1 MQCLIWNIRGLRS
14 SESQERLH
22 AFVKEKS
29 VKILAVLEPMIAL
42 DQRFMVR
49 RLGFQRVFSNLSGHI
64 WVFFAEDVMAECVF
78 DHAQF
83 LHFKVSA
90 PFLPVAVFC
99 SFVYAKCDYTVRRD
113 LWASLLQVKPDTG
126 PWLVGGDFNVVR
138 DASECLGSS
147 GGRQLPMDEFNDF
160 ILESALVDAGF
171 EGSSFTW
178 TNRNIWKRLDRV
190 FVSVDWSDHFHSI
203 RVEHLSR
210 SVSDHCPLLVSAPVF
225 ARGPSSFRF
234 QSMWVR
240 HPGFLQTV
248 RLNWNTPCLLQGMPK
263 LFAKLKRLKGHLK
276 WWNRDVFGN
285 VFDRIAEAEKSV
297 RLAEAACEAN
307 PSEHCW
313 NLLSRCNED
322 LARIT
327 AMEADF
333 WKQKAAFKWLE
344 DGERNTKLFHNMVK
358 KKHVANK
365 IFRIWEDGTCLTS
378 PTLIQQSGAVYFQRL
393 LTGDPFVLA
402 LPDFAGFS
410 SDISL
415 EENNRIAAFP
425 SLEEVRS
432 VVFSIPRESVAG
444 PDGYSS
450 IFFQHCWDFVQQ
462 DVMDAVLD
470 FFGGSPLPQG
480 FTATTITLIPKVAGA
495 QAWTDF
501 RPISLCN
508 VSNKIISKLLYS
520 WLSSVVGR
528 LISQNQSGFV
538 PGRMIADNILLAQEL
553 THSLNLPSR
562 GGNVILKL
570 DMAKAYDRVQWSFL
584 LDVLRQFGFF
594 EQVVRMVRAC
604 ISFCK
609 FSVNIN
615 GTPASFFGSA
625 RGLRQGDPLSPLLF
639 ILGAEYLSRGLD
651 RLFLQNPDLRYRSGC
666 NLSISHLAY
675 ADDVIIFANGGS
687 RGMQCLKDFLAHYEN
702 CSGQLV
708 NVAKSSMIFPSG
720 CSARRRSRLLRITG
734 FAEGQLPLRYLGA
747 PLFRGNRKCSLF
759 EPLLQSVRKKLEGWE
774 LRSLAPGSRMTLIRS
789 VLLSIPIFLCQV
801 IQPPLAVL
809 ERLELIFNAFL
820 WGSRPLEKK
829 WHWARWSRACLPV
842 SEGGLGFR
850 RLKDIVDS
858 FSMKLWFRCRQG
870 TSLWARLLLR
880 KYCRSVSPVCAPSR
894 GVISPTWRRLLQ
906 IRPRAEPGI
915 RWRIGGGEVSFW
927 DDIWLGDTTLSSR
940 CDVRD
945 DRGTCV
951 SSFLLE
957 GAWDFDTLCATV
969 PSALA
974 EEIAQVPVL
983 VDEPDAA
990 LWIHSSDGAFSVRSA
1005 WEQVRPR
1012 GQVLDILTPCWGRW
1026 MRPTMSFFLW
1036 RFWHRWLPVDEV
1048 LQRRG
1053 FSLASKCQCC
1063 ERSEML
1069 THVFIHSP
1077 IARSVWHFFGAIFRV
1092 RIPDTEDFR
1101 LFLSIWK
1108 RGREWSPGG
1117 NVKEFLP
1124 FVVLWF
1130 LWTAHNDV
1138 KHRHLSPSAETVKF
1152 QILSYLRLAHSAATI
1167 KPRLWLGVSQAARS
1181 MGISVGF
1188 QRTKKTAVVRW
1199 LRPPPGFFK
1208 LNVDGSSR
1216 GNPGESSVGGVV
1228 RDSSGHTLG
1237 FFSEFIGP
1245 GSNVRAELWAVWRGV
1260 LFCSDHS
1267 LFPLW
1272 IETDS
1277 QIAIQILRS
1286 RRVLAF
1292 FSEFIGLGS
1301 NVRAEL
1307 WAIWRGILLCSD
1319 LSLFP
1324 LWIETDSQ
1332 IAIQI
1337 LRSRRCRWDL
1347 DHIVSRTCVLVRNRP
1362 VHFSHIYREG
1372 NSVAD
1377 ALARQAH
1384 DHRYSSPALFR
1395 SFWSLS
1401 VPLSLDLLLQGDGS
1415 PGVHCASPC
1424 LVLDVVLMFCGR
1436 SLVPL
1441 AFWISS
1447 LIGTLIFCSAL
1458 DGASLFLRFSVGFDF
1473 AGLELWI
1480 SSRFYCTD

>member
-22 AFVKEKS
+22 AFVKEKRI
-29 VKILAVLEPMIAL
+29 KILAVLEPMIAL
-42 DQRFMVR
+42 DPSFMVR
-49 RLGFQRVFSNLSGHI
+49 RLGFQKVFSNLSGHI
-64 WVFFAEDVMAECVF
+64 WVFFAEDVMAECLF

-83 LHFKVSA
+83 LHFKVSV
-90 PFLPVAVFC
+90 PFLPVAAFC

-113 LWASLLQVKPDTG
+113 LWASLLQVKPDSG
-126 PWLVGGDFNVVR
+126 PWLVGGDFNIVR

-178 TNRNIWKRLDRV
+178 TNRTIWKRLDRV
-190 FVSVDWSDHFHSI
+190 FVSVDWGDHFHSI
-203 RVEHLSR
+203 RVGHLSR
-210 SVSDHCPLLVSAPVF
+210 TVSDHCPLLVSAPVF

-248 RLNWNTPCLLQGMPK
+248 RLNWNTPCSLQGMPK

-285 VFDRIAEAEKSV
+285 IFDRIVEAEKSV

-313 NLLSRCNED
+313 TLLSRCNED

-333 WKQKAAFKWLE
+333 WKQKAACKWLE
-344 DGERNTKLFHNMVK
+344 DGEHNTKLFHNMVK

-365 IFRIWEDGTCLTS
+365 IFRIWEEGTYLTS
-378 PTLIQQSGAVYFQRL
+378 PMLIQQSGAAYFQRL

-410 SDISL
+410 PEIL
-415 EENNRIAAFP
+415 IEENNRIAAVP

-450 IFFQHCWDFVQQ
+450 LFFQSCWDFVQK

-470 FFGGSPLPQG
+470 FFNGSPLPQG
-480 FTATTITLIPKVAGA
+480 FTATSITLIPKVEGA
-495 QAWTDF
+495 HAWTDF

-520 WLSSVVGR
+520 RLSSGVGR

-584 LDVLRQFGFF
+584 LDVLTRFGFS

-615 GTPASFFGSA
+615 GTPTGFFGSA

-651 RLFLQNPDLRYRSGC
+651 RLFLQTPDLRYRSGC
-666 NLSISHLAY
+666 DLPISHLAY

-708 NVAKSSMIFPSG
+708 NVAKSSMIFAPG
-720 CSARRRSRLLRITG
+720 CTARRRSR
-734 FAEGQLPLRYLGA
+734 
-747 PLFRGNRKCSLF
+747 
-759 EPLLQSVRKKLEGWE
+759 
-774 LRSLAPGSRMTLIRS
+774 
-789 VLLSIPIFLCQV
+789 
-801 IQPPLAVL
+801 
-809 ERLELIFNAFL
+809 L

-829 WHWARWSRACLPV
+829 WHWAKWSRACLPV
-842 SEGGLGFR
+842 REGGLGFR

-870 TSLWARLLLR
+870 TSLWARFLLR

-894 GVISPTWRRLLQ
+894 GAISPTWRLLLQ

-915 RWRIGGGEVSFW
+915 RWRIGCGEVSFW
-927 DDIWLGDTTLSSR
+927 DDRWLGDTPLSSR
-940 CDVRD
+940 CIVRG
-945 DRGTCV
+945 DRGACV
-951 SSFLLE
+951 SSFLSE
-957 GAWDFDTLCATV
+957 GAWNFDTLCAFV

-974 EEIAQVPVL
+974 EEIAQIPIV
-983 VDEPDAA
+983 VDEPDVA

-1012 GQVLDILTPCWGRW
+1012 GQVLGFLTPCWGRW

-1053 FSLASKCQCC
+1053 FTLASKCQCC
-1063 ERSEML
+1063 ERAETL
-1069 THVFIHSP
+1069 THVFINSP
-1077 IARSVWHFFGAIFRV
+1077 LARSVWHFFGAIFRV
-1092 RIPDTEDFR
+1092 HIPDTEDFR
-1101 LFLSIWK
+1101 LFFSAWK

-1130 LWTAHNDV
+1130 LWTARNDA
-1138 KHRHLSPSAETVKF
+1138 KHRRLSPSTETVKF
-1152 QILSYLRLAHSAATI
+1152 QILSYLRLSHSAATI
-1167 KPRLWLGVSQAARS
+1167 KPGLWLGVFQAARS
-1181 MGISVGF
+1181 MGISVRL
-1188 QRTKKTAVVRW
+1188 QRTQKTAIVRW

-1228 RDSSGHTLG
+1228 RDSSGRTLG
-1237 FFSEFIGP
+1237 FFSEFIG
-1245 GSNVRAELWAVWRGV
+1245 
-1260 LFCSDHS
+1260 
-1267 LFPLW
+1267 
-1272 IETDS
+1272 T
-1277 QIAIQILRS
+1277 
-1286 RRVLAF
+1286 
-1292 FSEFIGLGS
+1292 GS

-1307 WAIWRGILLCSD
+1307 WAIWRGVLFCSD
-1319 LSLFP
+1319 HSLFP

-1347 DHIVSRTCVLVRNRP
+1347 DHIVSRTCILVSNRL
-1362 VHFSHIYREG
+1362 VHFSHVYREG

-1377 ALARQAH
+1377 ALARHAH
-1384 DHRYSSPALFR
+1384 DHRQFLDEFGAPLPTHIAPLARSDSSGLPYLRARYMLSGLFPEYLEFVSLPAL
-1395 SFWSLS
+1395 SLCFLREMDWPGPVCFS
-1401 VPLSLDLLLQGDGS
+1401 RAFLLL
-1415 PGVHCASPC
+1415 
-1424 LVLDVVLMFCGR
+1424 
-1436 SLVPL
+1436 
-1441 AFWISS
+1441 
-1447 LIGTLIFCSAL
+1447 
-1458 DGASLFLRFSVGFDF
+1458 
-1473 AGLELWI
+1473 
-1480 SSRFYCTD
+1480 

>member
-1 MQCLIWNIRGLRS
+1 
-14 SESQERLH
+14 
-22 AFVKEKS
+22 
-29 VKILAVLEPMIAL
+29 MIAL

-49 RLGFQRVFSNLSGHI
+49 RLGFQKVFSNTSGHI
-64 WVFFAEDVMAECVF
+64 WVFFAEDVMPEYLF

-90 PFLPVAVFC
+90 SFLPVAVFC

-113 LWASLLQVKPDTG
+113 LWASLLQVKPDSG
-126 PWLVGGDFNVVR
+126 PWLFGGDFNVVR

-190 FVSVDWSDHFHSI
+190 FVSVDWGDHFHSI

-210 SVSDHCPLLVSAPVF
+210 TVLDHCHLLVSAPIF

-234 QSMWVR
+234 QSMATLS
-240 HPGFLQTV
+240 GGTGLCLGTFLI
-248 RLNWNTPCLLQGMPK
+248 G
-263 LFAKLKRLKGHLK
+263 
-276 WWNRDVFGN
+276 
-285 VFDRIAEAEKSV
+285 AEAEKSV
-297 RLAEAACEAN
+297 RLTEAACEAN

-327 AMEADF
+327 AMEANF
-333 WKQKAAFKWLE
+333 WKQKAACKWLE

-365 IFRIWEDGTCLTS
+365 IFRIWEDGTFLTS
-378 PTLIQQSGAVYFQRL
+378 PMLIQQSGAAYFQRL
-393 LTGDPFVLA
+393 LTGDPFVLD

-410 SDISL
+410 PDISL
-415 EENNRIAAFP
+415 EENNRIAAVP

-450 IFFQHCWDFVQQ
+450 LFFQHYWDFVQQ

-470 FFGGSPLPQG
+470 FFNGSPLPQG
-480 FTATTITLIPKVAGA
+480 FTATTITLIPKVEGA
-495 QAWTDF
+495 HAWTDF

-520 WLSSVVGR
+520 RLSSVVGR

-570 DMAKAYDRVQWSFL
+570 DMAKAYDRVQ
-584 LDVLRQFGFF
+584 
-594 EQVVRMVRAC
+594 C
-604 ISFCK
+604 Y
-609 FSVNIN
+609 
-615 GTPASFFGSA
+615 A

-639 ILGAEYLSRGLD
+639 ILGAEYLSRGLN
-651 RLFLQNPDLRYRSGC
+651 RLFSQNPAMRYRSGC
-666 NLSISHLAY
+666 DLSISHLAY

-702 CSGQLV
+702 CFGQLV
-708 NVAKSSMIFPSG
+708 NVAKSAMIFHPG
-720 CSARRRSRLLRITG
+720 CSARRRSHFLRITG

-774 LRSLAPGSRMTLIRS
+774 LRTLAPGSRMTLIRS
-789 VLLSIPIFLCQV
+789 VLLSIPIFLFQV

-809 ERLELIFNAFL
+809 ERLELIFNGFL
-820 WGSRPLEKK
+820 WGSRPLEKN
-829 WHWARWSRACLPV
+829 WHWARWSRGCLPV

-850 RLKDIVDS
+850 RLKDVVDS

-870 TSLWARLLLR
+870 TSLWARFLLR
-880 KYCRSVSPVCAPSR
+880 KYCRLVSPVCAPSR
-894 GVISPTWRRLLQ
+894 GAISPTWRRLLQ
-906 IRPRAEPGI
+906 IRPHAEAGI

-927 DDIWLGDTTLSSR
+927 DDIWLGDTPLSSR
-940 CDVRD
+940 CDVRG
-945 DRGTCV
+945 DRRACV
-951 SSFLLE
+951 SSFLFE
-957 GAWDFDTLCATV
+957 GAWDFDTLYVIV
-969 PSALA
+969 PSTLA
-974 EEIAQVPVL
+974 EEITQVPVL

-990 LWIHSSDGAFSVRSA
+990 IWIHSSDGAFSVRSA
-1005 WEQVRPR
+1005 WEQVRLR
-1012 GQVLDILTPCWGRW
+1012 GQVLNILTPCWGRW
-1026 MRPTMSFFLW
+1026 LRPTMSFFLW
-1036 RFWHRWLPVDEV
+1036 RFWHQWLPVDEV

-1063 ERSEML
+1063 ARSETL

-1077 IARSVWHFFGAIFRV
+1077 IARSVWHYFGAIFRV

-1101 LFLSIWK
+1101 SFLSAWK

-1117 NVKEFLP
+1117 NVKEFIP

-1130 LWTAHNDV
+1130 LWTARNDV

-1152 QILSYLRLAHSAATI
+1152 QIFSYLRLAHSSAMV
-1167 KPRLWLGVSQAARS
+1167 KPRLWLGVLQAARS

-1188 QRTKKTAVVRW
+1188 QRTQKTVIVRW
-1199 LRPPPGFFK
+1199 LKPPPGFFK
-1208 LNVDGSSR
+1208 LNVDGSSK
-1216 GNPGESSVGGVV
+1216 GNPGESSVGGLV
-1228 RDSSGHTLG
+1228 RDSSGRTLG

-1286 RRVLAF
+1286 RR
-1292 FSEFIGLGS
+1292 
-1301 NVRAEL
+1301 
-1307 WAIWRGILLCSD
+1307 
-1319 LSLFP
+1319 
-1324 LWIETDSQ
+1324 
-1332 IAIQI
+1332 
-1337 LRSRRCRWDL
+1337 CRWDL
-1347 DHIVSRTCVLVRNRP
+1347 DHIVSRTRILVRHRP
-1362 VHFSHIYREG
+1362 VYFSHIYREG

-1377 ALARQAH
+1377 ALARHAH
-1384 DHRYSSPALFR
+1384 DHQQFLAEFGAPLPSLIAPLARSDSSGLPYLRSRYTFPVLFR
-1395 SFWSLS
+1395 IFWRFLQFIPGLTGSAALCISGAVFLSYWMGLVSGILILVTFWLGSTGLRSPSLS
-1401 VPLSLDLLLQGDGS
+1401 SGGF
-1415 PGVHCASPC
+1415 
-1424 LVLDVVLMFCGR
+1424 FCTVT
-1436 SLVPL
+1436 SQ
-1441 AFWISS
+1441 
-1447 LIGTLIFCSAL
+1447 
-1458 DGASLFLRFSVGFDF
+1458 
-1473 AGLELWI
+1473 
-1480 SSRFYCTD
+1480 